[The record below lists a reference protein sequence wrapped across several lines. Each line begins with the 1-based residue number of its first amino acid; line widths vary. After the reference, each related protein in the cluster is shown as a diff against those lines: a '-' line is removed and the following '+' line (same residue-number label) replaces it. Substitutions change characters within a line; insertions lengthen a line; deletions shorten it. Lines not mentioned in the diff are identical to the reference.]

1 MYDIIMIKKSIILTL
16 LLSITISGC
25 SDKVVSEDNTD
36 NNIVNN
42 SSVSESLLDDNSILD
57 NSKGLLTPE
66 QQLAQNE
73 ILKSSE
79 KEIGSTENPLTPN
92 GYADLTLDPMIYM
105 GDISLSLGD
114 TVLLTINVKEPGI
127 LEIIGVNSI
136 EITTTGLASLAMP
149 MLKPGTFEVI
159 YKNSKNEV
167 IPVGKIIVK

>member
-1 MYDIIMIKKSIILTL
+1 
-16 LLSITISGC
+16 
-25 SDKVVSEDNTD
+25 
-36 NNIVNN
+36 
-42 SSVSESLLDDNSILD
+42 
-57 NSKGLLTPE
+57 
-66 QQLAQNE
+66 
-73 ILKSSE
+73 
-79 KEIGSTENPLTPN
+79 
-92 GYADLTLDPMIYM
+92 MIYM

>member
-1 MYDIIMIKKSIILTL
+1 MGKKGT
-16 LLSITISGC
+16 
-25 SDKVVSEDNTD
+25 
-36 NNIVNN
+36 
-42 SSVSESLLDDNSILD
+42 
-57 NSKGLLTPE
+57 
-66 QQLAQNE
+66 A
-73 ILKSSE
+73 KSSE